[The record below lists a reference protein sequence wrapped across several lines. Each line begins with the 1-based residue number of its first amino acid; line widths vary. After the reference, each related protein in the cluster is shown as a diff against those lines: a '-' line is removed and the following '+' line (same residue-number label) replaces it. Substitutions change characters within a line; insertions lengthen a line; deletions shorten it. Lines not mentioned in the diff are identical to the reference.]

1 MFARWLMWVE
11 WLMFRFTSGYN
22 KIYQLGN
29 LGLPRLLLVLPP
41 FTRAWSYITILAIFP
56 YKRRSLN
63 LNLKTKLRTFPGF
76 SHVPQSQFSA
86 SQSRGVLSSDRTTD
100 IQTNIPRL
108 LLYIYRLLLLQCEE
122 TYIQFVVKICII
134 GKKRSHVFLF
144 W

>member
-1 MFARWLMWVE
+1 MWVE
-11 WLMFRFTSGYN
+11 WLMSRFTSGYN

-41 FTRAWSYITILAIFP
+41 FTRAWYYITILAIFP

-86 SQSRGVLSSDRTTD
+86 SQSRGFWVLIGQRTYK
-100 IQTNIPRL
+100 QTYRDYYFI
-108 LLYIYRLLLLQCEE
+108 YIDYFCYMQCEE